1 MPETNEIKALV
12 FSYGVIVR
20 GTVKAIEE
28 LKEYIERHPDLTI
41 AFNMVSSEKLKIV
54 KNGGE
59 P

>member
-1 MPETNEIKALV
+1 
-12 FSYGVIVR
+12 
-20 GTVKAIEE
+20 
-28 LKEYIERHPDLTI
+28 LKEYIETHPDLTI